1 MSAEHD
7 THDRII
13 DSTGNVFADLGISTN
28 EDELLK
34 FAIAGAITT
43 IIKKRELKQ
52 ADAAEI
58 IGIDQSKMSLLLRGR
73 LMGFSVDRMLKFLTM
88 LGKDVDIRI
97 SARSKNQPGR
107 IKIIAAWRCQ

>member
-7 THDRII
+7 THRVI
-13 DSTGNVFADLGISTN
+13 DSTGSVFADLGLSTN
-28 EDELLK
+28 EDDLLK
-34 FAIAGAITT
+34 VAIAGAITN

-73 LMGFSVDRMLKFLTM
+73 LKGFSVDRMLRFLTL

-97 SARSKNQPGR
+97 SAKSKNQPGR
-107 IKIIAAWRCQ
+107 IKVIAA